1 MANFAAS
8 KTLFFKLVETFCKS
22 SVMKNNLKI
31 ALLAFSLPLL
41 VSSTFASWKPS
52 SLLPKAD
59 ENNIIKEG
67 DDLVTEY
74 VTPTRIVWQS
84 PDGVE
89 NAENLL
95 RPSTGQVSTT
105 TKGYSVFTKHGAVV
119 IDFGKELHG
128 GIEIINA
135 QTNVNKPVKMH
146 VTLGES
152 VTEAMS
158 SEETSNATN
167 EHAIREF
174 DLEIPWL
181 GSRSS
186 GNSGFR
192 FAKIELLSDSVT
204 VPIVAIRAVSVH
216 RDIPQIGT
224 FSCDNERLNQI
235 WKTGAYTVMLNM
247 QHYLW
252 DGIKRDRL
260 VWIGDMH
267 PEVMTIN
274 SIYDDQPVVKRS
286 LDFVR
291 DNTPLPGWMNGICTY
306 SMWWILIHRDLYLY
320 KGDLDYLKGQQT
332 YMKALFKQII
342 SQIDGNK
349 EALKSEMRFLDWP
362 TYDNPAV
369 IHAGLQAITLITMR
383 AGIQIADWLG
393 DAELKDE
400 CEDAAKRLSRYAPKC
415 NGNKQAA
422 SLLTLAGLMK
432 EKDGQKVIEQ
442 GGAEGFSTFFGYYM
456 LEALAKAGDYQGAMK
471 IISDYWGAML
481 DLGATT
487 FWEDFDYGCLKNN
500 PARIDGI
507 VPSGRFDVHKDGGAY
522 CYVGMRKSLCH
533 GWASGPTAW
542 LTHYVLGVEPVE
554 AGCKVVRIKPHLGD
568 LKHVEG
574 TFPTPYGMIKISHDR
589 DKDGHVTSKID
600 APNEIT
606 VLR

>member
-1 MANFAAS
+1 
-8 KTLFFKLVETFCKS
+8 
-22 SVMKNNLKI
+22 MKMNLKP
-31 ALLAFSLPLL
+31 ALLVLLLSL
-41 VSSTFASWKPS
+41 SASNTFASWKSSSS
-52 SLLPKAD
+52 SLPVAAD
-59 ENNIIKEG
+59 NNIDK
-67 DDLVTEY
+67 DFVTEY

-84 PDGVE
+84 PDGVK

-95 RPSTGQVSTT
+95 CFSTGQVSTA
-105 TKGYSVFTKHGAVV
+105 TKNYSTFTKHGAVV

-158 SEETSNATN
+158 SVENSNATN

-181 GSRSS
+181 GSRRS

-192 FAKIELLSDSVT
+192 FAKIELLTDSVI
-204 VPIVAIRAVSVH
+204 VPIVAVRAISIH

-274 SIYDDQPVVKRS
+274 SIYNDQPVVKRS

-291 DNTPLPGWMNGICTY
+291 DTTPLPGWMNGICTY

-320 KGDLDYLKGQQT
+320 KGDLEYLKEQQP
-332 YMKALFKQII
+332 YMDALFKQII

-349 EALKSEMRFLDWP
+349 ENLKSDMRFLDWP

-369 IHAGLQAITLITMR
+369 IHAGLQGITLITMR
-383 AGIQIADWLG
+383 AGIQIADWIG
-393 DAELKDE
+393 DPELKAE
-400 CEDAAKRLSRYAPKC
+400 CEDAAKRLSSYVPESK
-415 NGNKQAA
+415 GNKQAA
-422 SLLTLAGLMK
+422 SLLTLSGLMK
-432 EKDGQKVIEQ
+432 AKDGRKIIEQ

-471 IISDYWGAML
+471 IISDYWGAMI

-500 PARIDGI
+500 PSSIDEI
-507 VPSGRFDVHKDGGAY
+507 VPPGRFDVHKDGGAY

-542 LTHYVLGVEPVE
+542 LTRYVLGVEPVE
-554 AGCKVVRIKPHLGD
+554 PGCKVVRITPHLCN
-568 LKHVEG
+568 LNHVEG
-574 TFPTPYGMIKISHDR
+574 TFPTPYGVIKISHDR
-589 DKDGHVTSKID
+589 DKNGHITSKID
-600 APNEIT
+600 APNEVT